1 MPLTSAGGLWHRVLG
16 VLARAREAQRR
27 RDQRRRPLGRALTGA
42 VCVLAGLMIMVS
54 AWNAQG
60 SDLRPGRNTDLV
72 GLIQDQSRRNA
83 ELVRRLTGVREEVDR
98 LSAAEN
104 EPDLAPLRDHQA
116 VAAGLTAVVGPAVT
130 VTLSDAP
137 ASVAADGIDPDLLVV
152 HQQDIQAVVN
162 ALWGGGAEAMTIQGQ
177 RVISTTGVKCVGNT
191 VVLHGVPYAPPY
203 AISAMETLPGCTRRW
218 PAPSRSRSISST
230 CRHTGSAITS
240 RSCRRRPSRPMRVPS
255 TCPTAVHSEDD
266 RRCRAPI
273 R

>member
-1 MPLTSAGGLWHRVLG
+1 
-16 VLARAREAQRR
+16 
-27 RDQRRRPLGRALTGA
+27 
-42 VCVLAGLMIMVS
+42 MIMVS

-203 AISAMETLPGCTRRW
+203 AISAMGDPARLHAALASSEPIQIYQQYVQAYGLGYHEQELPKATF
-218 PAPSRSRSISST
+218 PAHEGALDLPN
-230 CRHTGSAITS
+230 
-240 RSCRRRPSRPMRVPS
+240 SRPLGG
-255 TCPTAVHSEDD
+255 
-266 RRCRAPI
+266 
-273 R
+273 

>member
-1 MPLTSAGGLWHRVLG
+1 LAATSARGLWDRVSA

-27 RDQRRRPLGRALTGA
+27 RDRRRRPHGRALTAA

-60 SDLRPGRNTDLV
+60 IDLRPGRNTDLV

-83 ELVRRLTGVREEVDR
+83 DLVRRLTVLREEVDR
-98 LSAAEN
+98 LSAARN
-104 EPDLAPLRDHQA
+104 EPDRLPQVDPQS
-116 VAAGLTAVVGPAVT
+116 VVAGLTAVSGPAVT

-162 ALWGGGAEAMTIQGQ
+162 ALWSGGAEAMTIQGQ

-203 AISAMETLPGCTRRW
+203 AITAIGDPELLHEALASSEPIQIYKQYVNAYGLGYDEHDEPRATSPAYEGGLDLPN
-218 PAPSRSRSISST
+218 
-230 CRHTGSAITS
+230 
-240 RSCRRRPSRPMRVPS
+240 SRPLRS
-255 TCPTAVHSEDD
+255 
-266 RRCRAPI
+266 
-273 R
+273 